1 MLALVAMLVV
11 IIAIL
16 FGNRSQFDFSC
27 HRGIITYFAFL
38 WYNWRWKGGRVVEGT
53 GLENQRWKHPQVRI
67 LSFPPKSPILAFFL
81 ARSSI
86 RRTSQ
91 EENTNLGD
99 FKLVGHVLSAKN
111 RQ

>member
-1 MLALVAMLVV
+1 MAEWLKALVLKTRD
-11 IIAIL
+11 
-16 FGNRSQFDFSC
+16 GNIRRFESC
-27 HRGIITYFAFL
+27 PFR
-38 WYNWRWKGGRVVEGT
+38 
-53 GLENQRWKHPQVRI
+53 Q
-67 LSFPPKSPILAFFL
+67 KSPILAFFL

>member
-1 MLALVAMLVV
+1 MLALVAMFVV

-27 HRGIITYFAFL
+27 HRDIITYFAFL

-67 LSFPPKSPILAFFL
+67 LSFPPFYRLSRRFL
-81 ARSSI
+81 VDV
-86 RRTSQ
+86 
-91 EENTNLGD
+91 D
-99 FKLVGHVLSAKN
+99 FGAGGGVDTEIGEDD
-111 RQ
+111 